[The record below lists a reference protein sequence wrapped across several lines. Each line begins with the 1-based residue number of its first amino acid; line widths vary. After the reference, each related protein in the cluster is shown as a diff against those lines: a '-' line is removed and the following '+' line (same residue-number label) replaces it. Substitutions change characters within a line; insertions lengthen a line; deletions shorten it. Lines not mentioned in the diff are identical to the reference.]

1 MSQAAGRVGGRGYVR
16 YSESFK
22 LHVISEIE
30 SGHLT
35 IYGARRR
42 YGIRGGETI
51 QKWLRSYGKNHLL
64 GKVLRMESPEEKDRI
79 KELEAKVRELESAL
93 AHSQVKHFAYESLV
107 DAAEKHYKA
116 DFKKKIWSQAVCQCL
131 KKAAKTRNQ
140 SEPGST
146 LQCVWS

>member
-1 MSQAAGRVGGRGYVR
+1 MSQVEGRVGGRGYVR

-64 GKVLRMESPEEKDRI
+64 GKVLRVESPEEKDRI
-79 KELEAKVRELESAL
+79 KEQEAKVRELESAL
-93 AHSQVKHFAYESLV
+93 AHSQVKLFAYESLV
-107 DAAEKHYKA
+107 DVAEKHYKA
-116 DFKKKIWSQAVCQCL
+116 DFKKNFGVKRSANVL
-131 KKAAKTRNQ
+131 KSGKDEESK
-140 SEPGST
+140 
-146 LQCVWS
+146 

>member
-1 MSQAAGRVGGRGYVR
+1 MSQAEGRVGGRGYVR

-64 GKVLRMESPEEKDRI
+64 GKVLRVESPEEKDRI

-93 AHSQVKHFAYESLV
+93 AHSQVKLFAYESLV
-107 DAAEKHYKA
+107 DVAEKHYKA
-116 DFKKKIWSQAVCQCL
+116 DFKKNFGVKRSANVL
-131 KKAAKTRNQ
+131 KSGKDEESK
-140 SEPGST
+140 
-146 LQCVWS
+146 

>member
-1 MSQAAGRVGGRGYVR
+1 MSQAEGRVGGRGYVR

-64 GKVLRMESPEEKDRI
+64 GKVLRVESPEEKDRL
-79 KELEAKVRELESAL
+79 KELEEKVRELESAL
-93 AHSQVKHFAYESLV
+93 AHSQVKLFAYESLV
-107 DAAEKHYKA
+107 DVAEKHYKA
-116 DFKKKIWSQAVCQCL
+116 DFKKNFGVKRSANVL
-131 KKAAKTRNQ
+131 KSGKDEESK
-140 SEPGST
+140 
-146 LQCVWS
+146 

>member
-64 GKVLRMESPEEKDRI
+64 GKVLRVESPDEKDRI

-93 AHSQVKHFAYESLV
+93 AHSQVKLFAYESLV
-107 DAAEKHYKA
+107 DVAEKHYKA
-116 DFKKKIWSQAVCQCL
+116 DFKKNFGVKRSANVL
-131 KKAAKTRNQ
+131 KSGKDEESK
-140 SEPGST
+140 
-146 LQCVWS
+146 

>member
-1 MSQAAGRVGGRGYVR
+1 MSQAKGRVGGRGYVR

-51 QKWLRSYGKNHLL
+51 QKWLRIYGKNHLL
-64 GKVLRMESPEEKDRI
+64 GKVLRVESPEEKDRI

-93 AHSQVKHFAYESLV
+93 AHSQVKLFAYESLV
-107 DAAEKHYKA
+107 DVAEKHYKA
-116 DFKKKIWSQAVCQCL
+116 DFKKNFGVKRSANVL
-131 KKAAKTRNQ
+131 KSGKDEESK
-140 SEPGST
+140 
-146 LQCVWS
+146 